1 MGAAGHI
8 VGVAAHKAPRFQVA
22 PLEEKLLG
30 LMRKLDG
37 DTAAGDD
44 GAPADASGTHGEA
57 ESEGRGEYKA
67 DASSSGVS

>member
-44 GAPADASGTHGEA
+44 GAPADASVEA

-67 DASSSGVS
+67 DSSSSGVS

>member
-44 GAPADASGTHGEA
+44 GAPADASVKA

-67 DASSSGVS
+67 DSSSGVS